1 MRRREFVA
9 GLGSAAVLPL
19 VAGAQQRSVPVIGYI
34 HGWSRPDAAD
44 HLAAFHQGL
53 GETGY
58 IEGRNL
64 SIEYRF
70 AEAQFDRFPALV
82 ADVVMRRV
90 DVIVTANTTAAALA
104 AKAVTQTIPIVFH
117 VGSDPVEN
125 GLVASLNRPGG
136 NLTGVTELQTAVI
149 TKRLAMLHE
158 FVPTAKLIALL
169 VNPNNSLVAEADT
182 GEAQTAARILGIS
195 LLVLNAVNS
204 RDINEA
210 FETLVRKRA
219 NAILMG
225 SDNYFRNQSVQ
236 IAALAARHTVPVM
249 YAVDQNVVA
258 GGLISY
264 GADVFWGHHEIGIYT
279 GRILRG
285 EKPPELPVQQVTKI
299 QLILNTKTVKA
310 LGLTFPETLLATADE
325 VIE

>member
-1 MRRREFVA
+1 MRRREFIA

-149 TKRLAMLHE
+149 GKRLAMLHE

-169 VNPNNSLVAEADT
+169 VNPNNSASC
-182 GEAQTAARILGIS
+182 R
-195 LLVLNAVNS
+195 S
-204 RDINEA
+204 RY
-210 FETLVRKRA
+210 R
-219 NAILMG
+219 G
-225 SDNYFRNQSVQ
+225 SSRGGAHPWHLS
-236 IAALAARHTVPVM
+236 
-249 YAVDQNVVA
+249 A
-258 GGLISY
+258 GPQCSQ
-264 GADVFWGHHEIGIYT
+264 FKGH
-279 GRILRG
+279 
-285 EKPPELPVQQVTKI
+285 Q
-299 QLILNTKTVKA
+299 
-310 LGLTFPETLLATADE
+310 
-325 VIE
+325 

>member
-1 MRRREFVA
+1 MRRREFIA
-9 GLGSAAVLPL
+9 GLGGAAAWPIAVR
-19 VAGAQQRSVPVIGYI
+19 AQQRSIPVIGYI

-58 IEGRNL
+58 VEGRNL

-70 AEAQFDRFPALV
+70 AEAQFDRFPALI
-82 ADVVMRRV
+82 ADAVMRRV

-104 AKAVTQTIPIVFH
+104 AKAATQTIPIVFH

-149 TKRLAMLHE
+149 AKRLAMLHE

-169 VNPNNSLVAEADT
+169 VNPNNRLVAEADI
-182 GEAQTAARILGIS
+182 GEAQAAARILDVS
-195 LLVLNAVNS
+195 LLVLNAINS
-204 RDINEA
+204 SDINEA
-210 FETLVRKRA
+210 FETLVGKRA

-236 IAALAARHTVPVM
+236 IAALAARHAVPVM
-249 YAVDQNVVA
+249 YAVDQNVAA
-258 GGLISY
+258 GGLVSY
-264 GADVFWGHHEIGIYT
+264 GADVYWGHHEIGVYT

-285 EKPPELPVQQVTKI
+285 EKPPELPVQQATKLKLVI
-299 QLILNTKTVKA
+299 NLKTAKA
-310 LGLTFPETLLATADE
+310 LGLTVPIALLATADE

>member
-1 MRRREFVA
+1 VKRRTFIA
-9 GLGSAAVLPL
+9 GLGSA
-19 VAGAQQRSVPVIGYI
+19 VAWPVVARAQQRSVPVIGYI

-53 GETGY
+53 GKTGY

-70 AEAQFDRFPALV
+70 AETQFDRFPALV
-82 ADVVMRRV
+82 ADVVVRRV
-90 DVIVTANTTAAALA
+90 DVIVTANTTAAAIA

-125 GLVASLNRPGG
+125 SLVASLNRPGG

-149 TKRLAMLHE
+149 AKRLAMLHE

-182 GEAQTAARILGIS
+182 GEAQAAARILGIS

-204 RDINEA
+204 RDIDEA

-236 IAALAARHTVPVM
+236 IAALAARHSVPVI

-285 EKPPELPVQQVTKI
+285 EKPPELPVQQATKLKLVI
-299 QLILNTKTVKA
+299 NLKTANA
-310 LGLTFPETLLATADE
+310 LGLTIPETLLATADE
-325 VIE
+325 VIQ